1 MTDILERLNDL
12 KTKKIELQN
21 EANKI
26 RTDFESYIT
35 NQDIPLSERWS
46 LFVKSPDEL
55 NYHEDYLIDASSE
68 GLQYILDNWFD
79 APEIYGRGKKIE
91 TKNLFENIFKDE
103 SLNYNENQHS
113 EGDIKLY
120 KEAMEDILEQNCGSF
135 CFDW

>member
-1 MTDILERLNDL
+1 M
-12 KTKKIELQN
+12 
-21 EANKI
+21 
-26 RTDFESYIT
+26 
-35 NQDIPLSERWS
+35 
-46 LFVKSPDEL
+46 
-55 NYHEDYLIDASSE
+55 
-68 GLQYILDNWFD
+68 QYILDNWFD